1 MSAVIGAVAFGL
13 LIGLV
18 MGMVGG
24 GGAVLA
30 VPALVYVVGLGVH
43 EATTVSLAVVAAAAA
58 TGAFGQA
65 RRGAVCWSSA
75 AWLSAAAVFGGVV
88 GAIANRALGGA
99 ALLLIFSAV
108 MLIAARATWQRAGTP
123 AAAAQ
128 GCPDASK
135 RELVAT
141 GSGIGALTGL
151 VGVGGG
157 FVVVPALVVRLSFGM
172 REAMATSMAIV
183 AIVSASGLLAHLATG
198 STLDVPV
205 AVAMGGAAVAGALLG
220 PRLADMVSTRLLG
233 RSFAVLVVL
242 VAVGVAVAT
251 LAGVGV

>member
-1 MSAVIGAVAFGL
+1 VIGAVAFGL

-58 TGAFGQA
+58 TGAVGQA

-75 AWLSAAAVFGGVV
+75 AWLSAAAVLGGVV

-99 ALLLIFSAV
+99 ALLLIFSGV
-108 MLIAARATWQRAGTP
+108 MVVAARATWERAGSP
-123 AAAAQ
+123 ATAAQ
-128 GCPDASK
+128 GCPDASPG
-135 RELVAT
+135 ELAAT
-141 GSGIGALTGL
+141 GTGIGALTGL

-198 STLDVPV
+198 SSLDVPV
-205 AVAMGGAAVAGALLG
+205 ATAMGGAAIAGALLG
-220 PRLADMVSTRLLG
+220 PRLADRVSTRLLG

-242 VAVGVAVAT
+242 VALGVAAAT
-251 LAGVGV
+251 IAGVGV

>member
-1 MSAVIGAVAFGL
+1 MIGAVAFGL

-58 TGAFGQA
+58 TGAIGQT
-65 RRGAVCWSSA
+65 RRGAVCWTSV
-75 AWLSAAAVFGGVV
+75 AWLSAAAVLGGFV
-88 GAIANRALGGA
+88 GAAANRALGGA
-99 ALLLIFSAV
+99 VLLLIFSAV
-108 MLIAARATWQRAGTP
+108 MVIAARATWQRAGS
-123 AAAAQ
+123 AVAVAQ
-128 GCPDASK
+128 GCPDAAP
-135 RELVAT
+135 RELTET
-141 GSGIGALTGL
+141 GAGIGALTGL

-205 AVAMGGAAVAGALLG
+205 AAAMGGAAVVGALAG
-220 PRLADMVSTRLLG
+220 PRLAADVPTRLLG

-251 LAGVGV
+251 IAGVGV